1 MVKVCQN
8 IDPGILKYHNFL
20 DRLKIRS
27 DHENMTNETKPLTFL
42 EKLSY
47 GIGDFGTAITTNLLS
62 FYLLFFFTNIAGI
75 PPGKAGLILLV
86 GKFWD
91 GINDPMIGILSDRT
105 RSDLG
110 RRLPWMIYGAIPFG
124 LSFGLQWLIPTTNAD
139 LLFWYYI
146 VISLLFNTFYTAVNL
161 PYTAL
166 TAELTQDYNERTS
179 LNSFRFSFSIGGSI
193 LSLVIALGIFALL
206 SNRSDRCT
214 QSFPYLILGLV
225 MSLLAIASTFVCIL
239 GIRKR
244 VKQQSI
250 ENPIAERL
258 EIPFFEQIKI
268 AFSNSAFLYVIGI
281 YFCSWLAL
289 QITASIIPYYVTDWM
304 KLSSSEFTKV
314 MIGVQGTALFML
326 FVWSKLSTKLGKR
339 AVFFMG
345 ISLWIIAQLGLYLL
359 RPGQVILMYFM
370 AIVAGCGLST
380 AYLIPWSMIPDV
392 TDLDELNSGARREGI
407 FYAFMVLLQK
417 LGLAFGLFLLGIM
430 LERSGFIQAEPCAPL
445 PIQPDS
451 ALQAIRIA
459 IAPIPAVL
467 LLLSLALAYFYPLT
481 KERHDRVRLK
491 LQQRK
496 ENNLI

>member
-1 MVKVCQN
+1 
-8 IDPGILKYHNFL
+8 
-20 DRLKIRS
+20 
-27 DHENMTNETKPLTFL
+27 MTNITKPLTFL

-86 GKFWD
+86 GKLWD

-105 RSDLG
+105 RSVLG
-110 RRLPWMIYGAIPFG
+110 RRLPWMVYGAIPFG
-124 LSFGLQWLIPTTNAD
+124 LSFGLQWLVPTANVE

-166 TAELTQDYNERTS
+166 TAELTQDYNERTA

-193 LSLVIALGIFALL
+193 LSLVIALGIFAILA
-206 SNRSDRCT
+206 NRSDSCT
-214 QSFPYLILGLV
+214 QSFPYFILGLV
-225 MSLLAIASTFVCIL
+225 MSVLSIGSTFICIF
-239 GIRKR
+239 GIKKR
-244 VKQQSI
+244 VRQQLI
-250 ENPIAERL
+250 DNPIDESA
-258 EIPFFEQIKI
+258 EIPFFDQLKI
-268 AFSNSAFLYVIGI
+268 AFSNIAFLCVIGI

-304 KLSSSEFTKV
+304 KLSPSEFTKV
-314 MIGVQGTALFML
+314 IISVQGTALLML
-326 FVWSKLSTKLGKR
+326 FLWGKLSNKLGKR

-359 RPGQVILMYFM
+359 RPGQILLMYIM
-370 AIVAGCGLST
+370 AILAGCGLST

-392 TDLDELNSGARREGI
+392 TDLDELNSGTRREGI

-417 LGLAFGLFLLGIM
+417 LGLAIGLFLLGIM
-430 LERSGFIQAEPCAPL
+430 LENSGFIQATPCAPP
-445 PIQPDS
+445 PIQPAS
-451 ALQAIRIA
+451 ALTAIRIA
-459 IAPIPAVL
+459 IAPIPATL
-467 LLLSLALAYFYPLT
+467 LLLSLGLAYFYPLT
-481 KERHDRVRLK
+481 KARHDRIRLE

-496 ENNLI
+496 ENKSV